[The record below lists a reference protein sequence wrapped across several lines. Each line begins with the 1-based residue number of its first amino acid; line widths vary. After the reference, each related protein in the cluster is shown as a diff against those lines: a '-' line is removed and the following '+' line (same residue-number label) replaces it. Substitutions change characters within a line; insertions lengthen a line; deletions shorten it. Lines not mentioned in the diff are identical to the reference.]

1 MSVSD
6 LMVKLKSRWFDW
18 LRDGGFAAEVQ
29 AHLLAAPWLL
39 APKPAVPAAN
49 ERALTALTT
58 ALRRTR
64 SSGLRTRLEKS
75 IQPFTVGEQANV
87 WRDRQIGWS
96 RVEEETAQPRL
107 VKSLILKAPQ
117 PNGEKGVLYISFEL
131 NWLRLMRHHDFA
143 AILKEYVLVGASSS
157 SPPDFMSL
165 LALANLSSD
174 PAFIQISNESDM
186 EWMRIC
192 APTIVPVGIMAS
204 DWINPDLYV
213 PRPHASRSVDLLM
226 VAGWSRLKAHWLLF
240 RALREM
246 SPTYRTVLVGQ
257 DMDGRTADDVWREAK
272 AEGVAKRIEII
283 RDAPPDLV
291 TSYQCDSRVSVVL
304 SRREGASVVVTES
317 LFADAPVVMM
327 EGAHVGTLRYINEQT
342 GRLTNKAMIARDLTA
357 VVETSDQFSARKWAL
372 ANVTAQHST
381 ARLNALLK
389 EYSLAHGQR
398 WTKDI
403 VPMSWRPD
411 PVYVNTADE
420 AAMQPA
426 YDDLHREHGVFV
438 RNHPPTG
445 FPRHVTQQ

>member
-1 MSVSD
+1 MSVAD
-6 LMVKLKSRWFDW
+6 LAVRLKSRWYDW
-18 LRDGGFAAEVQ
+18 LRDGGLAAEVQ
-29 AHLLAAPWLL
+29 ANLLAMPWLL
-39 APKPAVPAAN
+39 APSRTLASATTP
-49 ERALTALTT
+49 ALTALTT

-64 SSGLRTRLEKS
+64 SPGLRARLERA
-75 IQPFTVGEQANV
+75 IEPFTVGPRANV
-87 WRDRQIGWS
+87 WREQQIGWS
-96 RVEEETAQPRL
+96 RVQDETAQPRL
-107 VKSLILKAPQ
+107 VKSLILKAP
-117 PNGEKGVLYISFEL
+117 PGNGEKGVLYISFEL
-131 NWLRLMRHHDFA
+131 NWLRLMRHHDLA
-143 AILKEYVLVGASSS
+143 AILRDYLLVGASSS

-165 LALANLSSD
+165 LALANLSDD
-174 PAFIQISNESDM
+174 PAFIQISNQLDL

-192 APTIVPVGIMAS
+192 APTIVPIAIMAS

-240 RALREM
+240 RSLREM
-246 SPTYRTVLVGQ
+246 SPSYRTVLVGQ

-272 AEGVAKRIEII
+272 AEGVASRIEIV

-317 LFADAPVVMM
+317 LMADTPVVMM
-327 EGAHVGTLRYINEQT
+327 EGAHVGTLRYINRQT
-342 GRLTNKAMIARDLTA
+342 GRLTTKRSLPRDLTH
-357 VVETSDQFSARKWAL
+357 VLETSGQFKAREWAL

-389 EYSLAHGQR
+389 EYSLAHGKP
-398 WTKDI
+398 WTRDI

-411 PVYVNTADE
+411 PVYVNEGDE

-426 YDDLHREHGVFV
+426 YDELHRKHGVFV

-445 FPRHVTQQ
+445 FPRHDTQQ

>member
-1 MSVSD
+1 MSVAD
-6 LMVKLKSRWFDW
+6 VTVRLKSRWYDW

-29 AHLLAAPWLL
+29 AHLLAAPWLV
-39 APKPAVPAAN
+39 APARAGAAGRT
-49 ERALTALTT
+49 RALTALTT

-64 SSGLRTRLEKS
+64 SPGLRARLEKS
-75 IQPFTVGEQANV
+75 IAPFTVGERANV
-87 WRDRQIGWS
+87 WRDEQIGWS
-96 RVEEETAQPRL
+96 RVADETAQPRL

-117 PNGEKGVLYISFEL
+117 GPNEKGVLYISFEL
-131 NWLRLMRHHDFA
+131 NWLRLMRHHDLA
-143 AILKEYVLVGASSS
+143 AILRDYLLVGASSS

-165 LALANLSSD
+165 LALANLSTD
-174 PAFIQISNESDM
+174 PAFIQISNQRDL

-192 APTIVPVGIMAS
+192 APTIVPVDIMAS
-204 DWINPDLYV
+204 DWINPDLYH

-246 SPTYRTVLVGQ
+246 SASYRTVLVGQ
-257 DMDGRTADDVWREAK
+257 DMDGRTPDDVWREAK
-272 AEGVAKRIEII
+272 AEGVAKRIEIV

-291 TSYQCDSRVSVVL
+291 TSYQCDSRASVVL

-317 LFADAPVVMM
+317 LFADTPVVMM

-342 GRLTNKAMIARDLTA
+342 GRLTNKRNLARDLTQ
-357 VVETSDQFSARKWAL
+357 VVETSSDFRAREWAL

-381 ARLNALLK
+381 ARLNALLE
-389 EYSLAHGQR
+389 EYSRKNGKP

-411 PVYVNTADE
+411 PVYVNDE
-420 AAMQPA
+420 DEKAMQPA
-426 YDDLHREHGVFV
+426 YDALHGKHGVFV

-445 FPRHVTQQ
+445 FPRHDTL